1 MALGERLKQARL
13 EQGLSQ
19 RTLCDGIVTRN
30 MLSLLESG
38 TAKPSMDTLTA
49 LAARLGKPVGWFLE
63 EQVGSQNQNS
73 VAFAREAFARGAFE
87 GCLALLED
95 WKPDGVHDQEKG
107 LLECLALMGLA
118 RTVAEEKPRYA
129 AELLDRAAECVT
141 VYRTAALER
150 ELILTRYEL
159 TEQMTELPRDDR
171 ELCLRAQQALE
182 SGQYEKCAAWLQAAE
197 KTPRQQLLLGQA
209 LVAMGEYAPAAKA
222 LHNAESYAPRK
233 CIPLLERCYRE
244 LEDYK
249 MAYEYA
255 CKRMD
260 N

>member
-1 MALGERLKQARL
+1 MTLGERLKQARL
-13 EQGLSQ
+13 ELGLSQ
-19 RTLCDGIVTRN
+19 RKLCQGIVTRN

-38 TAKPSMDTLTA
+38 SAKPSMDTLTA

-63 EQVGSQNQNS
+63 EQVGSQNRS
-73 VAFAREAFARGAFE
+73 SLEAARELYVRGDHAA
-87 GCLALLED
+87 CLERLENCT
-95 WKPDGVHDQEKG
+95 PDGIHDQEMG

-129 AELLDRAAECVT
+129 MALLDRAAACET
-141 VYRTAALER
+141 VYRTAALDR
-150 ELILTRYEL
+150 ELTLTRYEL
-159 TEQMTELPRDDR
+159 SAEASGCLADDR
-171 ELCLRAQQALE
+171 ELLFRGQQAME
-182 SGQYEKCAAWLQAAE
+182 AGEHEKAAALFAAAE
-197 KTPRQQLLLGQA
+197 ETPRQQLLLGQA
-209 LVAMGEYAPAAKA
+209 LMAMGKYALAAAA
-222 LHNAESYAPRK
+222 LHKAESCAPRD

-249 MAYEYA
+249 RAYAYA